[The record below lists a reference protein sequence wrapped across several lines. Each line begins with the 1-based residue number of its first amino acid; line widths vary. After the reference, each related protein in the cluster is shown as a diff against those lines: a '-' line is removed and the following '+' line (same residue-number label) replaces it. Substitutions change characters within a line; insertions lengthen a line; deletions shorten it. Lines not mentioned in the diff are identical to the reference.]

1 MMTEAACITG
11 VGAVTPLGPDL
22 ESSWRAL
29 LAGEMALRS
38 GVADVA
44 EALMGYPVGLA
55 QLAAATEREGFL
67 KPELRRLDPV
77 SVQALCAAA
86 EAIRDAG
93 LETPLDDARTAVI
106 LGVGYGA
113 TTTHMTTV
121 RQIDAGR
128 ATRLSPF
135 TIPASM
141 PNAAACNVS
150 LKFGA
155 RGPSW
160 TSSTACASGLDAM
173 GMGLWLLQSG
183 QAERVLVGGSE
194 AIADSMGIGGMAA
207 ARALKP
213 VDESGGPV
221 LKPFDKTRAATAV
234 GEGAA
239 VFVLETPELAAKRGA
254 TTLGK
259 LAGYGCGADAH
270 HITAPRPDGAG
281 AEEVMRLALTQANL
295 TPADADAVFAHGT
308 GTQLNDAMEGQAI
321 ARIFSKDDGT
331 QGVHVVSTK
340 GQYGHAMGASGPLNA
355 AFALRALQENV
366 VPANMPCAEP
376 DPECGIT
383 PVLGQPLLAPLRAV
397 LVNAFGFGGHNA
409 SIVLTQP

>member
-1 MMTEAACITG
+1 MTEAACITG
-11 VGAVTPLGPDL
+11 AGAVTPLGPDL

-29 LAGEMALRS
+29 LAGEMALRP
-38 GVADVA
+38 GATDVA
-44 EALMGYPVGLA
+44 EALLGYPVGPA
-55 QLAAATEREGFL
+55 QRAAAADREQMT

-93 LETPLDDARTAVI
+93 LEAPLDDARTAVI

-128 ATRLSPF
+128 AARLSPF

-160 TSSTACASGLDAM
+160 TTSTACASGLDAM

-213 VDESGGPV
+213 VDDDGAPV
-221 LKPFDKTRAATAV
+221 LKPFDQTRAATAV

-239 VFVLETPELAAKRGA
+239 VFVLETPELAARRGA
-254 TTLGK
+254 TILGR
-259 LAGYGCGADAH
+259 LSGYGCGADAH
-270 HITAPRPDGAG
+270 HITAPRPDGSG
-281 AEEVMRLALTQANL
+281 AEEVMRLALAQAGL
-295 TPADADAVFAHGT
+295 DPSGADAVFAHGT

-321 ARIFSKDDGT
+321 ARIFSDGI
-331 QGVHVVSTK
+331 HVVSTK

-355 AFALRALQENV
+355 AFALRALQEGI
-366 VPANMPCAEP
+366 VPANLPCDQP
-376 DPECGIT
+376 DPACGIT
-383 PVLGQPLLAPLRAV
+383 PVLGQPIHTPLRAV

-409 SIVLTQP
+409 SVVLTQP